1 MEMILMNNLT
11 KLDAIQLRFQKDIGE
26 LNNKRKELL
35 ISKLNEVFDGYDSEL
50 EKVLLFF
57 DLDNEDEQTP
67 SDNREFSQ
75 GLVVSSKGLTFL
87 LSASNP
93 DKFNFTFIKST
104 LKTIFDALLL
114 ETNEVGLIVELVK
127 THELG
132 ENESAMDSSLS
143 FINSKVSFNDVQG
156 VGLRLF
162 VDNENFT
169 GEYKIEPYLD
179 NLNEIFV
186 NYQLKMKDFIA
197 IEEIEKIIDMLV
209 NDLIARTDMILLK

>member
-1 MEMILMNNLT
+1 MNNLT

-179 NLNEIFV
+179 NPNEIFV

>member
-179 NLNEIFV
+179 NPNEIFV